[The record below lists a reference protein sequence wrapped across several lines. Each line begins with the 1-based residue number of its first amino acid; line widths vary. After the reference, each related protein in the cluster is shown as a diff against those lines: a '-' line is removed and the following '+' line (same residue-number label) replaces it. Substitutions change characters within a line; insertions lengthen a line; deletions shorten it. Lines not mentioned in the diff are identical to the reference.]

1 MGQADTVPA
10 ARGARCALFAL
21 VLVLLLAAPGCGSD
35 DSGAAGP
42 QEGQLA
48 DVEEGEAEEA
58 AAEED
63 DGDDEQPSDEQVG
76 DGPVDVL
83 FNKRFEC
90 GETFD
95 AATETIDAGASGELL
110 AEARLT
116 RAVSGLCAGLDPAV
130 LEADLAFSRENQTL
144 LNPES
149 AELLT
154 VLDQGDLPRGQAEV
168 FDVLAEVGE

>member
-10 ARGARCALFAL
+10 ARGASYALLAL
-21 VLVLLLAAPGCGSD
+21 ALVLLLVAAGCGSD
-35 DSGAAGP
+35 GSGAAGP
-42 QEGQLA
+42 QEGQAA
-48 DVEEGEAEEA
+48 DVEEGEAE

-63 DGDDEQPSDEQVG
+63 DGADDEQPSDEQVG

-83 FNKRFEC
+83 FSKRFEC

-95 AATETIDAGASGELL
+95 AATETIEAGASGELL

-116 RAVSGLCAGLDPAV
+116 RAISGLCAGLDPAV
-130 LEADLAFSRENQTL
+130 LEADLEFSRENQTL

-149 AELLT
+149 TELLT
-154 VLDQGDLPRGQAEV
+154 VLDQSDLPRGQAEV
-168 FDVLAEVGE
+168 LDVLAAIGE